1 MATAQILIPLD
12 IPDVQ
17 VLKTELTPAGEWLI
31 TVKST
36 LSTAR
41 CHKCGREIRRF
52 HGHDQWLTV
61 RHLPILGHPVYLR
74 YRPRRYRCEACS
86 AEQDTTTTQQ
96 LAWHDPR
103 SPNTRAYDDHL
114 LLQLVNATLQDVSA
128 KEAAPYDVVLGVLER
143 RMAARVDW
151 RAYSALGVVG
161 LDEIALKK
169 GHRDFVVIVTARLPE
184 GRVVVLGVL
193 PDRLKETVKQ
203 FLASIPAPLQA
214 TIHTLCSDMYEGY
227 LNAAKEVLPQ
237 AQVVIDR
244 FHVAQKYRQA
254 ADTMRK
260 QELKRLKKTLPET
273 DYQQFHGILWLFR
286 KNRAD
291 LEPDE
296 QERLTHLFAHSPVLE
311 TAYQLR
317 EALTEIF
324 ELPLSKADAQ
334 QRIRAWQAQVRASGL
349 KCFDTFLAT
358 VDTWL
363 EEITN
368 YFLQRE
374 TSGFVEGLNN
384 KIKVLKRRCY
394 GLVNCVHLFQ
404 RLFLDLEGYRLFGPT

>member
-291 LEPDE
+291 LEPAE

-374 TSGFVEGLNN
+374 TSGFVEGFNN
-384 KIKVLKRRCY
+384 KINVLKRRRYC
-394 GLVNCVHLFQ
+394 LLN
-404 RLFLDLEGYRLFGPT
+404 

>member
-1 MATAQILIPLD
+1 MATAHVLIPLD

-17 VLKTELTPAGEWLI
+17 VLKTELTPAGDWVI

-74 YRPRRYRCEACS
+74 YQPRRYQCDECS
-86 AEQDTTTTQQ
+86 AEKETTTTQQ
-96 LAWHDPR
+96 LAWHEPR

-128 KEAAPYDVVLGVLER
+128 KEATPYDVVLGVLER
-143 RMAARVDW
+143 RIAARVDW
-151 RAYSALGVVG
+151 ARYTALGVVG

-169 GHRDFVVIVTARLPE
+169 GHRDFVVIVTARLPD
-184 GRVVVLGVL
+184 GRVVILGVL

-203 FLASIPAPLQA
+203 FLASIPAHLQA

-227 LNAAKEVLPQ
+227 LNAAKEVLPH

-254 ADTMRK
+254 ADTVRK
-260 QELKRLKKTLPET
+260 QELKRLKKTLPDAE
-273 DYQQFHGILWLFR
+273 YQQFHRVLWLFR
-286 KNRAD
+286 QNRAD

-296 QERLTHLFAHSPVLE
+296 HERLTHLFAHSPLLE

-334 QRIRAWQAQVRASGL
+334 ERIRAWQAQVRASGL

-358 VDTWL
+358 VDAWL